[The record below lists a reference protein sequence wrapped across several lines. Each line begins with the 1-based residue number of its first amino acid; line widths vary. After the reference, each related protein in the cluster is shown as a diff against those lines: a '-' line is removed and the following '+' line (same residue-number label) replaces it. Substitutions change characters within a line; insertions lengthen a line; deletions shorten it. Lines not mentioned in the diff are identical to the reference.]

1 MQRRG
6 SYDDKL
12 HEADKLGRR
21 PVYCRVENMQGGVTN
36 ACAVVSYI
44 VRNGTE
50 ALNNNIKSIYKVNF
64 NYLAEHTL
72 VSYSYRH
79 SQLAGVNVILSVH
92 GVL

>member
-1 MQRRG
+1 
-6 SYDDKL
+6 
-12 HEADKLGRR
+12 
-21 PVYCRVENMQGGVTN
+21 MQGGATN
-36 ACAVVSYI
+36 ACTVVGYI
-44 VRNGTE
+44 VRNGTERNGTE

-92 GVL
+92 GALS